1 MDISSL
7 FEEMIDFISFFLYKR
22 KKAASSHHNFAH
34 ENNKEVWLRGKISF
48 RGSTPRCSTKHSEV
62 LQRLRERTVNPSSN
76 DIAGSS
82 PAFRTKQQPYGITAV
97 QQVLALLAKVN
108 MEFVAEWL
116 GASLWHLFTQV
127 RNLSNSL
134 QWSVDYHLPPLRL
147 GIA

>member
-22 KKAASSHHNFAH
+22 KKAASTHHNFAH
-34 ENNKEVWLRGKISF
+34 EINKEVWLRGKISF
-48 RGSTPRCSTKHSEV
+48 RGSTPRGSSKHSEV

-97 QQVLALLAKVN
+97 QQVLALLAKVRLLLGQQHGVCGRVVRRK
-108 MEFVAEWL
+108 FVAL
-116 GASLWHLFTQV
+116 VYAGSKPV
-127 RNLSNSL
+127 K
-134 QWSVDYHLPPLRL
+134 LPKDGRL
-147 GIA
+147 I